1 MPSKKIRTHCTSIE
15 LDIHGIFIYIAI
27 YHGNISIDPYDMY
40 IYTRISMVIPVD
52 HLLNNSHDGT
62 STHQDLAT
70 LFSEADKA
78 R

>member
-1 MPSKKIRTHCTSIE
+1 M
-15 LDIHGIFIYIAI
+15 IYI
-27 YHGNISIDPYDMY
+27 Y
-40 IYTRISMVIPVD
+40 IHTRISIVIPVD

-78 R
+78 SRKTHRRTADLCNDEDPLMVLHIH